1 MTHTPT
7 LRLLAVLELLQS
19 RGEVSGQELAR
30 TLEVEERSVRR
41 YIMMLR
47 DIGIPIQGERGRH
60 GGYSL
65 LPGFR
70 LPPLMFNTEE
80 MTAVV
85 MGLMLMRELG
95 ATSALALESAS
106 AKIERVLP
114 AELRQRTDALRAS
127 LILDDVQLGTY
138 AISNAFLM
146 ALSLAVHEQ
155 RNVTIRY
162 VAGGG
167 DLSERMISPYGLV
180 LHATRWY
187 IAATCHLCRDLR
199 LFRLDRVHA
208 VEPCEAP
215 FSPPPADF
223 DARAFVLESLARLP
237 GTHACE
243 ILIDA
248 DLATVQATIPPS
260 VAVLEAAGAR
270 TLMRCYTDSPGWLAR
285 QMVRLE
291 LPFKVLADETLKAAL
306 RALAAELAGSAEG

>member
-19 RGEVSGQELAR
+19 RAEVSGQELAR

-41 YIMMLR
+41 YIMLLR

-70 LPPLMFNTEE
+70 LPPLMFNAEE
-80 MTAVV
+80 ITAVV

-95 ATSALALESAS
+95 ATSPLALESAS

-114 AELRQRTDALRAS
+114 AELRQRADALRAS
-127 LILDDVQLGTY
+127 LILDDVQWATY
-138 AISNAFLM
+138 AISNAHLT
-146 ALSLAVHEQ
+146 ALSLAVHE
-155 RNVTIRY
+155 RRKVRIAYAT
-162 VAGGG
+162 ADG
-167 DLSERMISPYGLV
+167 DLSERTIAPYGLV

-187 IAATCHLCRDLR
+187 IPAYCQLRQDLR
-199 LFRLDRVHA
+199 MFRLDRVQA
-208 VEPCEAP
+208 VQPTEEP
-215 FSPPPADF
+215 FTPPADF
-223 DARAFVLESLARLP
+223 DARAFVLGSLARLP

-260 VAVLEAAGAR
+260 VALLEEDGAQ
-270 TLMRCYTDSPGWLAR
+270 TLMRCYTDDARWLER
-285 QMVRLE
+285 QMVGLE
-291 LPFKVLADETLKAAL
+291 LPFKVLADDALREAL
-306 RALAAELAGSAEG
+306 RALAAELVGSAE